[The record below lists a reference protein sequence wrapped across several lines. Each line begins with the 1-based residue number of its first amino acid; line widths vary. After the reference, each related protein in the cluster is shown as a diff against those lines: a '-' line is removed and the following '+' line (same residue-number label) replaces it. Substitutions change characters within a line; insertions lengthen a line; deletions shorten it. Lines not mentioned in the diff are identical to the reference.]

1 MSGQRKHSIKINRR
15 LNIKHM
21 IKTRTELLDEI
32 YNSVHEE
39 ILRMEIAIETLA
51 DIDDD
56 TVIETVVKRSPLGA
70 REENLTKKD
79 VIAKYTKDIEKR
91 EKVVKVIKKLL
102 DKNE

>member
-1 MSGQRKHSIKINRR
+1 
-15 LNIKHM
+15 M
-21 IKTRTELLDEI
+21 IKTRTELLGEI

-51 DIDDD
+51 DIEDEA
-56 TVIETVVKRSPLGA
+56 VIETVVKRSPLGT

-91 EKVVKVIKKLL
+91 GKVLKVIKKLL
-102 DKNE
+102 NNNE

>member
-1 MSGQRKHSIKINRR
+1 M
-15 LNIKHM
+15 NIEHM
-21 IKTRTELLDEI
+21 LKTRSELLEEI

-39 ILRMEIAIETLA
+39 VLRMEIAIETLA

-79 VIAKYTKDIEKR
+79 VIVKYTKDIEKR
-91 EKVVKVIKKLL
+91 EKVLKVIKKLL
-102 DKNE
+102 NKNE